1 MTPGGH
7 GASTHCPVG
16 QRAMIITVTQ
26 HPALV
31 VGRVDSDQLKVRVLG
46 RMHPGSDDFWDGN
59 WLLSPIS
66 ARLGGFV
73 AEIGAGL
80 RVEELQR
87 FRRGLEAIHRQ
98 LRGEATLTSMEQW
111 ISLTVQCRPN
121 GSLSVTGTLADDPVP
136 ATPWRS
142 GSSDLTRRTCL
153 RCSTRWRA
161 SSGPIR
167 CSIEPE
173 AGIPRQ

>member
-7 GASTHCPVG
+7 GASTHYPVG

-46 RMHPGSDDFWDGN
+46 RMHPGSDDFWDCN

-66 ARLGGFV
+66 AQLGGFV

-121 GSLSVTGTLADDPVP
+121 GSLSVTGTLADDLGTGNTLAFRIVGLDQTDLP
-136 ATPWRS
+136 AMR
-142 GSSDLTRRTCL
+142 DAL
-153 RCSTRWRA
+153 A
-161 SSGPIR
+161 
-167 CSIEPE
+167 SIERAYPVLDR
-173 AGIPRQ
+173 A